1 MAPSACHYAL
11 VADQE
16 DEREVLTSL
25 PRSRP
30 TRRSSKRGERPDP
43 QQATE
48 PSSTPEPA
56 EPPEPSEPPKP
67 ARPKP
72 AHPKPAASTAKA
84 KPAASAEPAK
94 PAPPKAVRPKPAR
107 PKPARPKPPPPKP
120 PAASERPPPKK
131 PSPEKTTERP
141 RIQPE
146 RKVPP
151 AGYAAPTSGDHEG
164 PAGATEILT
173 TTFQAATELV
183 QIGFSVG
190 RQALRAAL
198 DRLPRP

>member
-48 PSSTPEPA
+48 PSS
-56 EPPEPSEPPKP
+56 PPE
-67 ARPKP
+67 
-72 AHPKPAASTAKA
+72 PAASTAKA
-84 KPAASAEPAK
+84 KPAASAEPAE

-131 PSPEKTTERP
+131 PAPEKTTERP

-151 AGYAAPTSGDHEG
+151 AGYAAPTSGYYQG
-164 PAGATEILT
+164 PAAATEILT